1 MHFHDQLFTNKG
13 WKTDGKITS
22 IRLISVLRSDYIH
35 KPIFKKSFLENLVL
49 CMDKLG
55 FKIPKTQI
63 VLDEVG
69 CRSVVLEHDPALCD
83 IVEKMILTNNTP
95 LVFFGEDSPLSALSI
110 KHFVER
116 FTKKRNITEYV
127 LCLYSP
133 ITLNMSIEVYMDGKV
148 TMYDFKNKLNLLKV
162 K

>member
-13 WKTDGKITS
+13 WKTEGKLTS

-35 KPIFKKSFLENLVL
+35 KPIFKKHFLESLVL
-49 CMDKLG
+49 CMDNLG
-55 FKIPKTQI
+55 FKIPKTQV
-63 VLDEVG
+63 VLDECG
-69 CRSVVLEHDPALCD
+69 CRFITLERDPALRD

-95 LVFFGEDSPLSALSI
+95 LVFFGENSPSSALSI
-110 KHFVER
+110 NQFVES

-127 LCLYSP
+127 VCLYTP
-133 ITLNMSIEVYMDGKV
+133 ITLDISIEVYMDGNV
-148 TMYDFKNKLNLLKV
+148 TMYDFNNKLKSLKV